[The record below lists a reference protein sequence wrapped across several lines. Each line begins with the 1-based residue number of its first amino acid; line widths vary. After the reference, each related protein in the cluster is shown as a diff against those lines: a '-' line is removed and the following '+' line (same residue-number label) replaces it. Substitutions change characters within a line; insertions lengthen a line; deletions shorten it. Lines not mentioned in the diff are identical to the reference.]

1 MPPGGKKRM
10 PVLFVGHGSPMNAIE
25 KNAYSRAWEEMGEKL
40 PRPEA
45 ILCVSAH
52 WESNGTSVTAMVSPR
67 TIHDFHGF
75 PRELF
80 AVKYDVPGSPSLAKR
95 IAGLCRSTSV
105 GFDESWGLDHGTWSV
120 LSRMY
125 PAADIPV
132 VQLSLDRAK
141 TPAAHYALGKELGP
155 LRNEGILILG
165 SGNIVHNLAIMDW
178 KGGAFDWA
186 AQFDDRIAGMIIR
199 QDHQGILALLDRR
212 EEVRLAIPTA
222 EHFLPLLYCL
232 AVQEKDDKL
241 SFFNED
247 VVLGSISMRSIHIHA
262 SQD

>member
-1 MPPGGKKRM
+1 MPPQVKNRM

-25 KNAYSRAWEEMGEKL
+25 RNAYSQAWEEMGRKL

-45 ILCVSAH
+45 VLCVSAH
-52 WESNGTSVTAMVSPR
+52 WESDGTRVTAMVSPR
-67 TIHDFHGF
+67 TIHDFYGF

-80 AVKYDVPGSPSLAKR
+80 AVEYNAPGSSALAKR
-95 IAGLCRSTSV
+95 VAGLCRSTSV
-105 GFDESWGLDHGTWSV
+105 GSDASWGLDHGTWSV

-141 TPAAHYALGKELGP
+141 TPAAHYALGKELAP
-155 LRNEGILILG
+155 LRREGILILG
-165 SGNIVHNLAIMDW
+165 SGNIVHNLAILDW
-178 KGGAFDWA
+178 GGSAYGWATEFDK
-186 AQFDDRIAGMIIR
+186 RIAGMITQ

-212 EEVRLAIPTA
+212 EEVRLAIPTD

-232 AVQEKDDKL
+232 AVQEKDDNL
-241 SFFNED
+241 SFFTEE
-247 VVLGSISMRSIHIHA
+247 VTLGSISMRSIHIR
-262 SQD
+262 